1 MCLCL
6 PATAY
11 RRRVRAIC
19 LICSICDLKTI
30 LKLKLNSDPRW
41 ADLASKNLEEILVD
55 HAYCEQKAAS
65 TGISLIVHYPEKDR
79 LVEELTALVAEEWEH
94 FDRVLKELRKRNL
107 PLGRPRRDEYVVQL
121 MAQVRKG
128 GRRERQLMDQLLV
141 SALIEARSCERFKLL
156 WKHLETRDPDLSQFY
171 YELMAS
177 EAGHFVS
184 YVDLAKE
191 YCDPTEVD
199 ARLQELLRHEG
210 EIVTSLPVR
219 DDRMH

>member
-1 MCLCL
+1 M
-6 PATAY
+6 ATKE
-11 RRRVRAIC
+11 
-19 LICSICDLKTI
+19 KTI

-41 ADLASKNLEEILVD
+41 VDLASKNLEEILVD

-65 TGISLIVHYPEKDR
+65 TGISLIVHYPEKAR

-128 GRRERQLMDQLLV
+128 GPRERQLMDQLLV
-141 SALIEARSCERFKLL
+141 SSLIEARSCERFKLL
-156 WKHLETRDPDLSQFY
+156 WLHLQDRDPELSQFY

-191 YCDPTEVD
+191 YCNPAEVD
-199 ARLQELLRHEG
+199 ARLQELLRMEG

-219 DDRMH
+219 NDRMH